1 MKLNIKLS
9 LALIASAMMAVS
21 CGGSGGGG
29 SESESTETSESTNS
43 TPTPEPQEEVNLEEK
58 YKDDPIFI
66 RGVELMQQNDC
77 PSCHMIERK
86 IVGPSYAD
94 VAAKY
99 ESTEENV
106 ELLAGRVIAGNVGVW
121 GEIPM
126 PAHPALSEDDA
137 KDMVRYVLLLKK

>member
-9 LALIASAMMAVS
+9 LAILASAMMAVS
-21 CGGSGGGG
+21 CGGSGGGN
-29 SESESTETSESTNS
+29 SESESSSSTP
-43 TPTPEPQEEVNLEEK
+43 TPTPEPPKEVNLEEK

-66 RGVELMQQNDC
+66 KGVELMQQNDC

-106 ELLAGRVIAGNVGVW
+106 DLLAGRVIAGNVGVW

>member
-9 LALIASAMMAVS
+9 LAILASAMMAVS
-21 CGGSGGGG
+21 CGGSGGGN
-29 SESESTETSESTNS
+29 SESESTSSTP
-43 TPTPEPQEEVNLEEK
+43 TPTPEPPKEVNLEEK

-66 RGVELMQQNDC
+66 KGVELMQQNDC

-126 PAHPALSEDDA
+126 PAHPALSEEDA